1 MLFIAYSAYLLLL
14 ILNHT
19 TQPESGCEV
28 APCFIFGCL
37 HSRPQ
42 GPRFR
47 HAQKRRVLG
56 SKNGLSRIVMCMRHS
71 VPKIEMKDDLNF
83 LAIALSD
90 KQISCMAIIDYRLFK
105 CLDGKVVNKSNKIS
119 NYIFYRLESV
129 SVIFRQKIVSFHI
142 WTNYRIKISSMSR
155 EPIRLPEKQY
165 PVFGI

>member
-14 ILNHT
+14 ILNRT

-28 APCFIFGCL
+28 ASCFIFGCL

-47 HAQKRRVLG
+47 HAQKRRALG

-83 LAIALSD
+83 LAIVLSD
-90 KQISCMAIIDYRLFK
+90 KQISCMANIDYRLFK
-105 CLDGKVVNKSNKIS
+105 CLDGKVVNKSRRTRFIRDLRELQKNRTTYS
-119 NYIFYRLESV
+119 LSLH
-129 SVIFRQKIVSFHI
+129 VIFKRS
-142 WTNYRIKISSMSR
+142 RRSSLLSS
-155 EPIRLPEKQY
+155 
-165 PVFGI
+165 